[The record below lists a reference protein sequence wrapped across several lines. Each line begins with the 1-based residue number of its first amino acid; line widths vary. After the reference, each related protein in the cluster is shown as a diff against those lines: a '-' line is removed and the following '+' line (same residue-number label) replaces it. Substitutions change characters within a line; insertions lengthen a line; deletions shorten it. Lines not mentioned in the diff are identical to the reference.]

1 MTSSSLC
8 ADAHLRQ
15 ARTPLGRFTALR
27 SAAFVLAGLALGAT
41 NAAAGTGGP
50 DFVIAKIE
58 VNQAVQINGATTVIG
73 DRSTMVRTHMRLVG
87 TSGGSL
93 PVDGLMRV
101 FIDGVEASWSP
112 VYSDNGPVLTAP
124 TPNPSME
131 DGTLN
136 FIFLPPVSD
145 DIVITVEVN
154 PAGPNHIA
162 EVNTTNNTGT
172 TPQLDFI
179 AQSVADFVYS
189 PIDLRPNGGPGENL
203 PDPALI
209 KPGVGDNFIQGSFPG
224 GELLYRRTDAPS
236 KLWTSSV
243 NGSGS
248 ALNSSLAADL
258 NLMVPK
264 PDRIYGWVP
273 GSIPYNGQA
282 QLPGVAAM
290 GNTQNIRHQ
299 RTYAH
304 EMGHTF
310 GFFHTNA
317 KTNHFGVDVEHQLNI
332 TESLPVIKG
341 STLNDIMVPGL
352 LTPQAWIGLTNYNN
366 LINSSVF
373 QATNTDAAA
382 PSGPTIFVGGS
393 VHNQSGVVALYDMFA
408 FEGGELTQPVASA
421 EANLFVKAWSNG
433 ELVIDMPILSRT
445 SNDETEHGDCSGESN
460 SDSSFV
466 DPLVGFTFILPAVGA
481 NGAAIDRITIDTSAY
496 AAGAPFEVDVSSNA
510 PEAAFTSPSNSILSS
525 SQLTVTWDASDAD
538 GDALQYYLRY
548 SPNGGERMVP
558 IVSSLSLNSIEVDM
572 SQLPRLIPGQGFF
585 ELMVSDGLHTTVVR
599 SEALSWQSSFS
610 GGGGLEPHVN
620 VMTPDSGKSFL
631 QGGTVILHAGAWDID
646 DQLLLDGGDVTWT
659 SDVDGL
665 VGTGRHTSTASLTVG
680 THTLTVTG
688 TDSSGAF
695 TSDTTTITITS
706 RGLPMGEFCQPDL
719 GFGGP
724 GSSVLSVCG
733 GDLSTGTTADVLLAG
748 APASTTAFLVLGLAA
763 APAPFKGGQLVPL
776 PSFGIFAMTTG
787 AGGQI
792 LINDI
797 PGGSGPATIVAQFVL
812 VDGTQPLG
820 FGLSNAV
827 QLNYLP

>member
-1 MTSSSLC
+1 M
-8 ADAHLRQ
+8 R
-15 ARTPLGRFTALR
+15 G
-27 SAAFVLAGLALGAT
+27 AAFVLAGLALGAT
-41 NAAAGTGGP
+41 DAAAGGGGP
-50 DFVIAKIE
+50 DFAVAKVE
-58 VNQAVQINGATTVIG
+58 VNQAVQINGTTTVIG
-73 DRSTMVRTHMRLVG
+73 DRSTMVRTYIRLLG

-101 FIDGVEASWSP
+101 YVDGAEASWSP

-124 TPNPSME
+124 TPNQSME

-162 EVNTTNNTGT
+162 EANASNNIGT

-189 PIDLRPNGGPGENL
+189 PIDYRPSGGGTPNL
-203 PDPALI
+203 PPENLI
-209 KPGVGDNFIQGSFPG
+209 KPGVGDNFIQGAFPG

-236 KLWTSSV
+236 KLWTQSV
-243 NGSGS
+243 NSSGS

-264 PDRIYGWVP
+264 PDRIYGWIP
-273 GSIPYNGQA
+273 GAIPYNGQA

-310 GFFHTNA
+310 GFFHTSQ
-317 KTNHFGVDVEHQLNI
+317 KTNHYGVDVENQLNI
-332 TESLPVIKG
+332 TEGLPVIKA
-341 STLNDIMVPGL
+341 SNLNDIMVPGL

-408 FEGGELTQPVASA
+408 FDGGELTQPVSAA
-421 EANLFVKAWSNG
+421 EANLFVKAWANG
-433 ELVIDMPILSRT
+433 ELVVEMPILSRT
-445 SNDETEHGDCSGESN
+445 SNDDDEHGDCSGESN

-466 DPLVGFTFILPAVGA
+466 DPLVGFTFILPAAGP
-481 NGAAIDRITIDTSAY
+481 NGAAIDRITVDTSAY
-496 AAGAPFEVDVSSNA
+496 AAGAPFEVAVSANA
-510 PEAAFTSPSNSILSS
+510 PEAAFTSPSNSILAAG
-525 SQLTVTWDASDAD
+525 QLTVAWDASDAD

-548 SPNGGERMVP
+548 SPDGGERMVP
-558 IVSSLSLNSIEVDM
+558 IVSSLSVNSVEVDM
-572 SQLPRLIPGQGFF
+572 SQLPRLIPGEGFF
-585 ELMVSDGLHTTVVR
+585 ELMASDGLHTTIVR
-599 SEALSWQSSFS
+599 TEPLSWQPSFN
-610 GGGGLEPHVN
+610 GVGGLDPHVN
-620 VMTPDSGKSFL
+620 VMTPDSGKSFA
-631 QGGTVILHAGAWDID
+631 QGATVILHAGAWDID
-646 DQLLLDGGDVTWT
+646 DLLLLDGGDVTWT
-659 SDVDGL
+659 SDVDGM

-695 TSDTTTITITS
+695 SSDTTTITITS
-706 RGLPMGEFCQPDL
+706 RGLPMGDFCQPDL

-733 GDLSTGTTADVLLAG
+733 GDLSSGTTADVLLTG

-776 PSFGIFAMTTG
+776 PSFGIVALTTG
-787 AGGQI
+787 AGGQL

-797 PGGSGPATIVAQFVL
+797 PGGSGPATIVAQYVL
-812 VDGTQPLG
+812 VDGAQTLG